1 MKNVT
6 LKKSILKHT
15 QTVTKEVR
23 KQREK
28 REENRPMANGVDHYD
43 ENENGRDVEASPLP
57 SCVSWQQIGLPSHLL

>member
-15 QTVTKEVR
+15 QTVTIEVK
-23 KQREK
+23 KQRK
-28 REENRPMANGVDHYD
+28 RRPMANGVDHYD
-43 ENENGRDVEASPLP
+43 ENENGGDVETSPLP